1 VAYGMTAIAAVTPIS
16 WECEKCYSLSLIA
29 GQAAL
34 LYKLDVWL
42 TLGKKQWKTEAC
54 FLSLTSVGFRGL

>member
-1 VAYGMTAIAAVTPIS
+1 MGLPRNPV
-16 WECEKCYSLSLIA
+16 ECEKCYSLSLIA

-34 LYKLDVWL
+34 LYKLDLLL
-42 TLGKKQWKTEAC
+42 TVGKKKWKTGAC